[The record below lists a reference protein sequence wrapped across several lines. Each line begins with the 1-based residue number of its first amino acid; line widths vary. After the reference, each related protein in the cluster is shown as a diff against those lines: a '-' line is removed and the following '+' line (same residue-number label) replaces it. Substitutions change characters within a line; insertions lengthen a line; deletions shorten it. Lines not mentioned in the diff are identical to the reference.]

1 MKGVTFSEYYA
12 NKGVTKAQAVRAQHA
27 GLQAKKATV
36 YDSSTPYRPTNCEGV
51 TKGGSACKARPV
63 HGHMLCVGHMRQ
75 AEAEFGDDELNG

>member
-36 YDSSTPYRPTNCEGV
+36 VWPDCLQP
-51 TKGGSACKARPV
+51 A
-63 HGHMLCVGHMRQ
+63 GHFVSMR
-75 AEAEFGDDELNG
+75 AAVSL

>member
-27 GLQAKKATV
+27 GVQAKKATV
-36 YDSSTPYRPTNCEGV
+36 YDSSTAYVATDCEGV
-51 TKGGSACKARPV
+51 TKKGGPCKARPI
-63 HGHMLCVGHMRQ
+63 HGQMLCVGHMRQ